1 VNPKEDEPTVV
12 VEGIQRRH
20 KDIWA
25 LRDVSLQISAGEIF
39 ALLGPNGAGKTTLV
53 RILSTLLRPD
63 GGRAS
68 VAGWDV
74 VAHPARVRAATGL
87 AGQYSTVDGM
97 LTGMENLCLIARL
110 RGMDRRA
117 ARRTAGDLLDRFR
130 LADSGGRLVRTYSGG
145 MRRRLDLAASLV
157 GAPPLIILDEP
168 TTGLDPKS
176 RIDTWDAVGE
186 LAAGGTTVLLT
197 TQYLEEADRLADR
210 ITVIDH
216 GRVVA
221 AGTSDTLKAAAG
233 SRLVVVV
240 AEDREVPAAVR
251 AATAAGGA
259 APSVDRRYRR
269 VETAVTDGQSALA
282 RALSVLSDE
291 GVEAL
296 EVGLARATL
305 DDVFLALT
313 AARHPA
319 AAR

>member
-1 VNPKEDEPTVV
+1 M
-12 VEGIQRRH
+12 
-20 KDIWA
+20 
-25 LRDVSLQISAGEIF
+25 
-39 ALLGPNGAGKTTLV
+39 
-53 RILSTLLRPD
+53 
-63 GGRAS
+63 
-68 VAGWDV
+68 AGWDV

-97 LTGMENLCLIARL
+97 LTGIENLSLIARL
-110 RGMDRRA
+110 RGLDRRT

-130 LADSGGRLVRTYSGG
+130 LADSGGRLVKTYSGG

-240 AEDREVPAAVR
+240 AEDHEVPAAVR

-259 APSVDRRYRR
+259 APLVDRRYRR

-296 EVGLARATL
+296 EVGLGRATL

-313 AARHPA
+313 ARRHPA

>member
-1 VNPKEDEPTVV
+1 M
-12 VEGIQRRH
+12 QRRH

-25 LRDVSLQISAGEIF
+25 LRDVSLHISAGEIF

-63 GGRAS
+63 GGHAR

-97 LTGMENLCLIARL
+97 LTGIENLSLIARL
-110 RGMDRRA
+110 RGMDRRT
-117 ARRTAGDLLDRFR
+117 ARRAAGDLLDRFR
-130 LADSGGRLVRTYSGG
+130 LADSGGRLVKTYSGG

-157 GAPPLIILDEP
+157 GAPELIILDEP
-168 TTGLDPKS
+168 TTGLDPES

-251 AATAAGGA
+251 AARAAGGA
-259 APSVDRRYRR
+259 APSVDRRCRR
-269 VETAVTDGQSALA
+269 VETAVADGQRALA

-291 GVEAL
+291 GVQAL
-296 EVGLARATL
+296 EVGLVRATL

-313 AARHPA
+313 ARRHPA

>member
-1 VNPKEDEPTVV
+1 VNPKEHEPTVV

-25 LRDVSLQISAGEIF
+25 LRDVSLHISAGEIF

-63 GGRAS
+63 GGHAK

-97 LTGMENLCLIARL
+97 LTGIENLSLVARL

-130 LADSGGRLVRTYSGG
+130 LADSGGRLVNTYSGG

-221 AGTSDTLKAAAG
+221 AGTSDTPPPGAAWSSWSPRTTRCRRPYGPRPPPAVTPPRSTAATAG
-233 SRLVVVV
+233 SRRPSRTGSRPW
-240 AEDREVPAAVR
+240 RERCPSCR
-251 AATAAGGA
+251 TKGWRRWRWDWAG
-259 APSVDRRYRR
+259 PRS
-269 VETAVTDGQSALA
+269 TTCSW
-282 RALSVLSDE
+282 
-291 GVEAL
+291 
-296 EVGLARATL
+296 
-305 DDVFLALT
+305 
-313 AARHPA
+313 P
-319 AAR
+319 

>member
-1 VNPKEDEPTVV
+1 MNPKEGGPTVV
-12 VEGIQRRH
+12 VEGIQRKH
-20 KDIWA
+20 KEIWA
-25 LRDVSLQISAGEIF
+25 LRDVSLHISAGEIL

-63 GGRAS
+63 AGHAR

-97 LTGMENLCLIARL
+97 LTGVENLSLVARL

-117 ARRTAGDLLDRFR
+117 ARRTAGELLDRFR
-130 LADSGGRLVRTYSGG
+130 LADSGGRLVNTYSGG

-157 GAPPLIILDEP
+157 ASPPLIILDEP
-168 TTGLDPKS
+168 TTGLDPES
-176 RIDTWDAVGE
+176 RLDTWDAVGE

-221 AGTSDTLKAAAG
+221 AGTSDTLKSAAG
-233 SRLVVVV
+233 SRLVIVV
-240 AEDREVPAAVR
+240 AEDHEVPAAVR
-251 AATAAGGA
+251 AAAACGG
-259 APSVDRRYRR
+259 PPVVDRRSRR
-269 VETAVTDGQSALA
+269 VETAVTGGQAALA
-282 RALSVLSDE
+282 RALSVLADE

-296 EVGLARATL
+296 EVGLGRATL

-313 AARHPA
+313 SRRDPA
-319 AAR
+319 VTR

>member
-1 VNPKEDEPTVV
+1 M
-12 VEGIQRRH
+12 QRRH

-25 LRDVSLQISAGEIF
+25 LRDVSLHISAGEIF

-53 RILSTLLRPD
+53 RILTTLLRPD
-63 GGRAS
+63 SGRAR

-74 VAHPARVRAATGL
+74 VAHPARVRAATGV
-87 AGQYSTVDGM
+87 AGQDSTVDGM
-97 LTGMENLCLIARL
+97 LTGFENLSLIARL

-117 ARRTAGDLLDRFR
+117 ARRTAGELLDRFR
-130 LADSGGRLVRTYSGG
+130 LAESGDRLVNTYSGG

-176 RIDTWDAVGE
+176 RLDTWDAVGE

-221 AGTSDTLKAAAG
+221 AGTSDELKATAG
-233 SRLVVVV
+233 SRLVIMV
-240 AEDREVPAAVR
+240 AEDHEVPAAVR
-251 AATAAGGA
+251 AATAAGGYS
-259 APSVDRRYRR
+259 PSVDRRARR

-282 RALSVLSDE
+282 RALSVLADE
-291 GVEAL
+291 GVESL
-296 EVGLARATL
+296 EVGLGRATL
-305 DDVFLALT
+305 DDVFLGLT
-313 AARHPA
+313 SRPHPA
-319 AAR
+319 VTR